1 MTHPVK
7 LMRGGDVLV
16 TECTPLNGEMKV
28 YEL

>member
-16 TECTPLNGEMKV
+16 TECILLNGKMKV